1 MRYPTANTTELPCQA
16 LWWAKDAAIL
26 PEPLSHLLDKA
37 GWQYTCTADPANLPD
52 ELSSAKLDMLLDLTH
67 DPHMAALFARLSD
80 QKPLAERPLLV
91 YVTENSHNDYKNS
104 PADLVISSQPNHIE
118 TQVFNTML
126 SIRTENRSLRNRL
139 QVQIETAKGIE
150 QLKNAIVRN
159 VAHELR
165 TPLLQVK
172 GAITLLRD
180 DRHDQFERL
189 IDLAQVATSR
199 LELSVHNITLLN
211 KLINDSLDQPE
222 FAPFHP
228 GEAAESAVRHI
239 RRLWQHREGIQYL
252 FIKIEPN
259 LPSVIGDRHLIT
271 IALQQLLDNALKFG
285 EMRPIILSVTPI
297 QNGVHF
303 QICDEGI
310 GIDPSQHDLIFD
322 WFYQVDSSSTR
333 NYGGIGA
340 GLAIVQFIMERHHVE
355 MAVKSTLGK
364 GSCFEFTLALADPQ
378 DQALDRL

>member
-1 MRYPTANTTELPCQA
+1 MRHPATDTSELPCQA
-16 LWWAKDAAIL
+16 LWWAEDAAML
-26 PEPLSHLLDKA
+26 PESLSHLLDQA
-37 GWQYTCTADPANLPD
+37 GWQYTCTANPASLPAD
-52 ELSSAKLDMLLDLTH
+52 LSSAKLDMLLDMTH
-67 DPHMAALFARLSD
+67 DTHMIGLFARLSE
-80 QKPLAERPLLV
+80 QLPLAERPLLV
-91 YVTENSHNDYKNS
+91 YVASAHHHDYKNS
-104 PADLVISSQPNHIE
+104 PADLVISSQPTRIE
-118 TQVFNTML
+118 TQVFNTL
-126 SIRTENRSLRNRL
+126 LRIRAENRSLRNRL
-139 QVQIETAKGIE
+139 QVQIETEKGIE

-228 GEAAESAVRHI
+228 GEAAESAARHI
-239 RRLWQHREGIQYL
+239 RRLWQHRDGIQHLY
-252 FIKIEPN
+252 IKIEPD
-259 LPSVIGDRHLIT
+259 LPSVMGDRHLIT

-285 EMRPIILSVTPI
+285 EMHPIILSVTHT

-303 QICDEGI
+303 QICDKGI

-340 GLAIVQFIMERHHVE
+340 GLAIVQFIMERHHVM

-364 GSCFEFTLALADPQ
+364 GSCFEFTLALAEPQ
-378 DQALDRL
+378 DQPHNRL